1 MSSEGRSYDSTK
13 YCWLQGRQVWMY
25 CRLYL
30 QLERFRLDSIY
41 QAAVRGGKF
50 LRDFVKNPDTG
61 KCYFSVTREGK
72 PVKIQRTIFTEVSL
86 RLIITREL

>member
-1 MSSEGRSYDSTK
+1 MSSEGSSYDSTK

-72 PVKIQRTIFTEVSL
+72 PVKIQRTIFTEVSV
-86 RLIITREL
+86 R